1 MGYSTHKYL
10 SHSTNQYP
18 FHSEEIILKIKL
30 IAISLIILPLSVS
43 ASPFADFLIG
53 TTKSYSERTGGA
65 STDNYPP
72 PAYPSYTPPAYPS
85 YNDDSDRNYQRQMRK
100 MEKEQ
105 RRQNAE
111 LEQMRHDNQMREYQ
125 DGFRRLEEENSRRSQ
140 ENMNSESLSRKRYR
154 GY

>member
-72 PAYPSYTPPAYPS
+72 PAYPSY
-85 YNDDSDRNYQRQMRK
+85 NDDSDRNYQRQMRK

>member
-1 MGYSTHKYL
+1 M
-10 SHSTNQYP
+10 
-18 FHSEEIILKIKL
+18 KIKL

-65 STDNYPP
+65 STDNYPPPAYPSYTP